1 MRILRIMRFMRI
13 MRIMR
18 ELLFRESTKCNWL
31 GVVEATSDEDLGHGG
46 WWLSGS
52 YCDCLSEQSNFCVLN
67 SVSRSVAEVKQHVQ
81 F

>member
-1 MRILRIMRFMRI
+1 MRILRIMRF

-52 YCDCLSEQSNFCVLN
+52 YCDCLSEQSNFCIRVLN
-67 SVSRSVAEVKQHVQ
+67 SVRRSVAEVKQQVH